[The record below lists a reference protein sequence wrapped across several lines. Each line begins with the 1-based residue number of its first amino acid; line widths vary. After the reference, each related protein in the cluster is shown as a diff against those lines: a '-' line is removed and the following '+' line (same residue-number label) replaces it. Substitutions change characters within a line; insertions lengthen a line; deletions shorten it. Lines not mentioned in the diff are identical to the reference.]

1 LFILLLPSLF
11 LGWSLGA
18 NDAANVFGPFVG
30 SGLISYRKATIVAS
44 IFVILGSVLGGARGL
59 QNISSLSTSDL
70 LLSSIA
76 VLSGAITV
84 TIMTKLGIPVSTSQ
98 AVVGGIIG
106 ANVTVMGIGGIDFS
120 ALTKI
125 LTVWF
130 LTPVGAFF
138 LSLIFYPALSF
149 LFRRIPSIQIQDRV
163 IKISAWIIGAYGAFS
178 LGANNVANVTGVFA
192 GKILTIEQAAF
203 LGGISIAIGILTYS
217 KNVMLTAGK
226 NLIELDHFTSLIAV
240 LSQAMVVWIFSL
252 IGIPV
257 SSSQA
262 IVGAVLGAGYSKGM
276 NLGNKKVLIRI
287 LSGWFLTPTVSGTLS
302 FLLTC
307 LIK

>member
-1 LFILLLPSLF
+1 LVSD
-11 LGWSLGA
+11 WSS
-18 NDAANVFGPFVG
+18 DVC
-30 SGLISYRKATIVAS
+30 S
-44 IFVILGSVLGGARGL
+44 
-59 QNISSLSTSDL
+59 SDL
-70 LLSSIA
+70 
-76 VLSGAITV
+76 
-84 TIMTKLGIPVSTSQ
+84 
-98 AVVGGIIG
+98 
-106 ANVTVMGIGGIDFS
+106 
-120 ALTKI
+120 
-125 LTVWF
+125 
-130 LTPVGAFF
+130 
-138 LSLIFYPALSF
+138 
-149 LFRRIPSIQIQDRV
+149 
-163 IKISAWIIGAYGAFS
+163 WIIGAYGAFS

-217 KNVMLTAGK
+217 KNVMLTVGK

-287 LSGWFLTPTVSGTLS
+287 LSGWFLTPAVSGTLS
-302 FLLTC
+302 FLLTS